1 MSSEAELA
9 YPPPGGQSGGASGP
23 AAAPASAGKIA
34 LVFLRLATTLAI
46 IDATIVNVAL
56 PPISRAL
63 GLSLAAG
70 EWVVS
75 GYGVT
80 LAALLISFG
89 RLADRF
95 GQRRLLIAGIVVFA
109 GASLACA
116 LAPSGAFLVGARLVQ
131 GAGAAAILPA
141 VLSII
146 NSTFRGPA
154 LGVAFA
160 VYGVTIAVAAA
171 LGPLAGSALVDAFG
185 WQAAFLVNLPLA
197 VIAIAGAL
205 VTIPAIKGRR
215 SDGPDPLGQ
224 VLLLIGLVLLVFG
237 LVEAPR
243 SGWFRAIRPTDIGPL
258 HWPADGRVSI
268 AFWSL
273 AGCVIALA
281 GFITAEALR
290 QRRSRPTLV
299 DLSLLRI
306 PSFRGGS
313 IAVLVVAL
321 GEFGLLFLLPL
332 YLQVGRGLSPLHAQ
346 VVLLPTA
353 LGSFI
358 SAPITAR
365 RPNTPARTWVLI
377 GLGLEV
383 AGLLLAA
390 LAISPTG
397 SLWLLSAPLLVYG
410 IGVGFAISQLTAATL
425 LAVPFTRIGQASGL
439 SSTARQVG
447 SAIGVAVLTAVVSGV
462 LALTLP
468 HQIGRRLPQLP
479 AHQRTAVAAAIA
491 ASPADP
497 AAGGQAFAA
506 LPATARPAIAQ
517 ATTVSLADGTRLA
530 ALVAALPIALAWMLA
545 RRLPAE
551 RPDPGPG
558 PEPVPVAAPAGAPLG
573 ADDQRGTGD

>member
-1 MSSEAELA
+1 
-9 YPPPGGQSGGASGP
+9 
-23 AAAPASAGKIA
+23 
-34 LVFLRLATTLAI
+34 
-46 IDATIVNVAL
+46 
-56 PPISRAL
+56 SR
-63 GLSLAAG
+63 
-70 EWVVS
+70 W
-75 GYGVT
+75 
-80 LAALLISFG
+80 
-89 RLADRF
+89 
-95 GQRRLLIAGIVVFA
+95 
-109 GASLACA
+109 
-116 LAPSGAFLVGARLVQ
+116 
-131 GAGAAAILPA
+131 
-141 VLSII
+141 
-146 NSTFRGPA
+146 
-154 LGVAFA
+154 
-160 VYGVTIAVAAA
+160 
-171 LGPLAGSALVDAFG
+171 
-185 WQAAFLVNLPLA
+185 
-197 VIAIAGAL
+197 
-205 VTIPAIKGRR
+205 
-215 SDGPDPLGQ
+215 
-224 VLLLIGLVLLVFG
+224 
-237 LVEAPR
+237 
-243 SGWFRAIRPTDIGPL
+243 
-258 HWPADGRVSI
+258 
-268 AFWSL
+268 
-273 AGCVIALA
+273 
-281 GFITAEALR
+281 
-290 QRRSRPTLV
+290 
-299 DLSLLRI
+299 
-306 PSFRGGS
+306 
-313 IAVLVVAL
+313 
-321 GEFGLLFLLPL
+321 
-332 YLQVGRGLSPLHAQ
+332 
-346 VVLLPTA
+346 
-353 LGSFI
+353 
-358 SAPITAR
+358 
-365 RPNTPARTWVLI
+365 PNTPARTWVLI